1 MAGLITVNDLIERL
15 QNDFLSDEV
24 VAYTI
29 YSKGDVENVLEST
42 YDRSDINADE
52 VWNEVARNIVG
63 AIDSAQADLNEYL
76 EELVGTEVDEYEE
89 PEDEEEEG

>member
-1 MAGLITVNDLIERL
+1 MATLNTVKDLIERL
-15 QNDFLSDEV
+15 QNDFVSDEV
-24 VAYTI
+24 IAYTI

-42 YDRSDINADE
+42 YDRLDISADE

-63 AIDSAQADLNEYL
+63 AIDSAQADLNDYL

-89 PEDEEEEG
+89 PEDD

>member
-1 MAGLITVNDLIERL
+1 MASLIKVNDLIERL
-15 QNDFLSDEV
+15 QNDFVSDEV

-29 YSKGDVENVLEST
+29 YSKGDIENVLEST

-89 PEDEEEEG
+89 PEDD

>member
-1 MAGLITVNDLIERL
+1 MASLMTVNDLIKRL
-15 QNDFLSDEV
+15 QNDYVSDEV

-63 AIDSAQADLNEYL
+63 AIDNAQADLNEYL

-89 PEDEEEEG
+89 PEDD

>member
-1 MAGLITVNDLIERL
+1 MASLITVNDLIERL
-15 QNDFLSDEV
+15 QNDFVSDEV
-24 VAYTI
+24 VAYTT

-89 PEDEEEEG
+89 PAN

>member
-1 MAGLITVNDLIERL
+1 MASLITVNDLIKRL
-15 QNDFLSDEV
+15 QNDYVSDEV

-63 AIDSAQADLNEYL
+63 AIDNAQADLNEYL

-89 PEDEEEEG
+89 PEDD

>member
-15 QNDFLSDEV
+15 QNEFVSDEV

-52 VWNEVARNIVG
+52 VWNEVAHNIVG

-89 PEDEEEEG
+89 PEDD

>member
-1 MAGLITVNDLIERL
+1 MAGLITVNNLIKRL
-15 QNDFLSDEV
+15 QNDFVSDEV

-63 AIDSAQADLNEYL
+63 AIDNAQADLNEYL

-89 PEDEEEEG
+89 PEDD

>member
-1 MAGLITVNDLIERL
+1 MASLITVNDLIERL
-15 QNDFLSDEV
+15 QNDFVSDEV

-29 YSKGDVENVLEST
+29 YSKGDVKNVLEST

-89 PEDEEEEG
+89 PEDD